1 MARILV
7 TGSSDGLGLM
17 AARLLVDHGHE
28 VLAHARNDAR
38 AAETRQALPGAAAVL
53 VGDLSSIEETRH
65 LAAAAGACDA
75 VINNAGVGYQERRR
89 VTADGLEHV
98 FAINVL
104 APYLLTALMPRPQ
117 RLVYL
122 SSGMHRGGHADLTDP
137 QWERRR
143 WEAPQA
149 YSDSKLFDVTLA
161 LAVARRR
168 PDVLSNA
175 VEPGWVP
182 TNMGGPGAPDDL
194 DQGHRTQVWLAEA
207 TDPAARVS
215 GELFYHLSSRPPH
228 PAAADPKF
236 QDELLAY
243 CASVTDVGLPET
255 TLNG

>member
-7 TGSSDGLGLM
+7 TGSGDGLGLM
-17 AARLLVDHGHE
+17 AARSLVEHGHE

-38 AAETRQALPGAAAVL
+38 ARTTERALPGAAAVL
-53 VGDLSSIEETRH
+53 VGDLSSIEATRQ

-75 VINNAGVGYQERRR
+75 VINNAGVGYQERQQ

-104 APYLLTALMPRPQ
+104 APYLLTALLPGAQ
-117 RLVYL
+117 RLIYL
-122 SSGMHRGGHADLTDP
+122 SSGMHRGGAADLTDP
-137 QWERRR
+137 QWEHRR
-143 WEAPQA
+143 WEGPQA
-149 YSDSKLFDVTLA
+149 YSDSKLFDVVLA
-161 LAVARRR
+161 FAVARLR
-168 PDVLSNA
+168 PEVFSNA

-182 TNMGGPGAPDDL
+182 TRMGGPNAPDDL
-194 DQGHRTQVWLAEA
+194 DLGHRTQVWLAEA

-215 GELFYHLSSRPPH
+215 GELFYHQSARPPH

-243 CASVTDVGLPET
+243 CAALTGVTV
-255 TLNG
+255 